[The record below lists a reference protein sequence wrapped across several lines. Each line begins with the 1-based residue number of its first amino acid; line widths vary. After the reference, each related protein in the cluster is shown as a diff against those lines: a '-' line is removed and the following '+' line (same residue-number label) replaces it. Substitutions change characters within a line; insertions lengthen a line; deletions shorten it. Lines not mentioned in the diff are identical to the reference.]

1 MRALEIAR
9 VNLVRLM
16 RDRTSLFFVFLLPIV
31 LIVVLGVIYG
41 GRVAP
46 RLGIVWT
53 DDGAAAEDLVAD
65 LRVAEV
71 KLEIKEFADAGALRD
86 AVERGTIEMGIVIPP
101 DYDAIVRTSGTAEI
115 EVLSQPE
122 GALVIREAVAAAVA
136 KQSAQVRAARLAV
149 ERGDDFDAAL
159 ARARVVQQ
167 ALPGVDVPVV
177 DVGDRLFPT
186 GAGMFSLGA
195 QSQLVLFMFL
205 TSMTAATQLILT
217 RQFGVSRRMFSTP
230 TSAATIVAG
239 ETLGRFGVAMVQGVF
254 IVLLSALV
262 FGVGWGDPVGASL
275 LVIAFALTGTGFAML
290 IGTFATNA
298 DQAGTVGVFGG
309 MLLGFLGGAMV
320 PLEVFGEPLRT
331 IAQFTPHAW
340 AIQGLRA
347 LAFEG
352 AGPAGIAVQLTV
364 LLAFGLVPLAVATWR
379 FRRMLAGG

>member
-1 MRALEIAR
+1 MKALEIAR
-9 VNLVRLM
+9 INLVRLM

-71 KLEIKEFADAGALRD
+71 KLEIKEFADAAALRD

-101 DYDAIVRTSGTAEI
+101 DYDAIMRSSGTAEI

-186 GAGMFSLGA
+186 GAGMFALGA

-205 TSMTAATQLILT
+205 TSVTAATQLILT

-230 TSAATIVAG
+230 TSAATIIAG

-262 FGVGWGDPVGASL
+262 FGVGWGDPLGASL
-275 LVIAFALTGTGFAML
+275 LVVAFALTGTGFAML
-290 IGTFATNA
+290 IGTVAGNV

-320 PLEVFGEPLRT
+320 PLELFGEPLRT

-352 AGPAGIAVQLTV
+352 AGPIGVAREVAI
-364 LLAFGLVPLAVATWR
+364 LLAFGLVPLALATWR

>member
-1 MRALEIAR
+1 MRAIEIAR
-9 VNLVRLM
+9 VNLVRLI

-46 RLGIVWT
+46 RLGIVST
-53 DDGAAAEDLVAD
+53 DSGALGADLVAA
-65 LRVAEV
+65 LRSGEV
-71 KLEIKEFADAGALRD
+71 KLEIKEFGTEADLRD
-86 AVERGTIEMGIVIPP
+86 AVERGTIELGIVIPP
-101 DYDAIVRTSGTAEI
+101 DYDATMRTGGTAE
-115 EVLSQPE
+115 VTVVSQP
-122 GALVIREAVAAAVA
+122 GGTLAMQEAVAAAVA
-136 KQSAQVRAARLAV
+136 NQSAQVRAARLAV
-149 ERGDDFDAAL
+149 ERGGEFESAL
-159 ARARVVQQ
+159 ARAREVQQ
-167 ALPGVDVPVV
+167 ALPGVDVAVV

-230 TSAATIVAG
+230 TSSATIVAG

-262 FGVGWGDPVGASL
+262 FGVSWGDPLGASL

-298 DQAGTVGVFGG
+298 DQAGTFGVFGG

-347 LAFEG
+347 LAFDG
-352 AGPAGIAVQLTV
+352 AGPAGIAPQLAV
-364 LLAFGLVPLAVATWR
+364 LLAFGLVPLAIATWR